1 MNHGLPAA
9 APLGRDVLAADG
21 HPIAARFRMPAHAPR
36 ASVLVVPAM
45 GVPQSYYD
53 DFAAW
58 LVGQGF
64 AVATFDY
71 RGMGDSRRG
80 GLRGFGTDIL
90 DWARLDCAA
99 MVDATAA
106 LAPDR
111 PLHWIGHS
119 LGGQILP
126 FVPNRD
132 RIARIVTVAAGSGY
146 WRDNVPAL
154 RRKVW
159 LLWWVAAPL
168 LTPVFGYFPGRRLGM
183 VGDLPEG
190 VIRQWRRWCLS
201 PDYVASAE
209 GASARE
215 QFDAVRTPIVSLSFT
230 DDEMMS
236 ARSITSL
243 HALYTNAPMRLDR
256 IAPGEVGLRRIG
268 HFGFFRAAHARPLW
282 EARLLP
288 ALA

>member
-1 MNHGLPAA
+1 MDTP
-9 APLGRDVLAADG
+9 PPIERDVAPADG
-21 HPIAARFRMPAHAPR
+21 HAIAARFWMPKCPPR
-36 ASVLVVPAM
+36 AAVLVAPAM
-45 GVPQSYYD
+45 GTPQSYYA

-58 LVGQGF
+58 LAAQGF

-71 RGMGDSRRG
+71 RGTGRS
-80 GLRGFGTDIL
+80 LRGRPGAVRADIL

-106 LAPDR
+106 LAPGA

-119 LGGQILP
+119 LGGQIVP
-126 FVPNRD
+126 FVPNHD
-132 RIARIVTVAAGSGY
+132 RVDRIVTIAAGSGY

-168 LTPVFGYFPGRRLGM
+168 LTPVFGYFPGRRLRM
-183 VGDLPEG
+183 VGDLPAG

-201 PDYVASAE
+201 PDYVVGVE
-209 GASARE
+209 GAASERFA
-215 QFDAVRTPIVSLSFT
+215 AVRAPIVSLSFV

-236 ARSITSL
+236 ARSIASL
-243 HALYTNAPMRLDR
+243 HRWYVNAPRRDER
-256 IAPGEVGLRRIG
+256 IAPSDVGLRRIG
-268 HFGFFRAAHARPLW
+268 HFGFFRAAHARALW
-282 EARLLP
+282 HDRLLP